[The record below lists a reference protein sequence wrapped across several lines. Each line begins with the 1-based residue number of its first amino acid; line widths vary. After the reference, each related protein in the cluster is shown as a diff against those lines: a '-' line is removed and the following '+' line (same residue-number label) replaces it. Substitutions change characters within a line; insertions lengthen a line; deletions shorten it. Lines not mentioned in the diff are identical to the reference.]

1 MCLCNNLNQIRM
13 PFSLRMAFFAA
24 IIKNMI
30 DKIKSEELRHLRF
43 GAFLKD
49 AVYGANDGII
59 TTFAVVASVVGA
71 ALSPAVVILV
81 GIANLLADA
90 FSMAVSN
97 YLASRS
103 DVDFA
108 RRERMVE
115 TKEVESSP
123 EHETEEIKQILA
135 KKGYAGEDLETMVTL
150 ITKNEQYWIDFMM
163 HEELGI
169 GPHGSIKPV
178 KSAVVTFSAFVIAG
192 FLPIAPYLFFLR
204 SRADAFLWS
213 VAATATTL
221 FLIGSLR
228 AIFAERKW
236 YIAGLEMLV
245 AGGIAATIAYFAGY
259 FIGQLL
265 N

>member
-1 MCLCNNLNQIRM
+1 
-13 PFSLRMAFFAA
+13 MA
-24 IIKNMI
+24 
-30 DKIKSEELRHLRF
+30 DKIKSEELKHLRF

-71 ALSPAVVILV
+71 ALSPVIVILI

-97 YLASRS
+97 YLAARS

-108 RRERMVE
+108 RRERTVE
-115 TKEVESSP
+115 TKEVENSP
-123 EHETEEIKQILA
+123 AHETEEIKQILS
-135 KKGYAGEDLETMVTL
+135 KKGYSGEDLETMVRL

-169 GPHGSIKPV
+169 VPHGSIKPV
-178 KSAVVTFSAFVIAG
+178 KSAIVTFSAFVIAG
-192 FLPIAPYLFFLR
+192 FLPIAPYLFFLKNGG
-204 SRADAFLWS
+204 DAFLWS
-213 VAATATTL
+213 IAATAIAL
-221 FLIGSLR
+221 FLVGSSR
-228 AIFAERKW
+228 AIFAERNW
-236 YIAGLEMLV
+236 FAAGLEMLV
-245 AGGIAATIAYFAGY
+245 AGGVAAAIAYAAGY

>member
-1 MCLCNNLNQIRM
+1 
-13 PFSLRMAFFAA
+13 MAN
-24 IIKNMI
+24 KR
-30 DKIKSEELRHLRF
+30 KSEELKHLRF

-71 ALSPAVVILV
+71 ALSPVVVILV
-81 GIANLLADA
+81 GVANLFADA

-115 TKEVESSP
+115 VREVETSP
-123 EHETEEIKQILA
+123 AHETEEIKQILS
-135 KKGYAGEDLETMVTL
+135 KKGYAGEDLESMVGL

-169 GPHGSIKPV
+169 APHGSIKPI

-204 SRADAFLWS
+204 TDGDAFLWS
-213 VAATATTL
+213 VVATAVTL

-236 YIAGLEMLV
+236 YIAGAEMLI
-245 AGGIAATIAYFAGY
+245 AGGIAAAIAYFAGY
-259 FIGQLL
+259 FIGQMID
-265 N
+265 

>member
-1 MCLCNNLNQIRM
+1 M
-13 PFSLRMAFFAA
+13 
-24 IIKNMI
+24 
-30 DKIKSEELRHLRF
+30 DEKIKSEELKHLRF

-108 RRERMVE
+108 LRERAVE
-115 TKEVESSP
+115 THEVEFRS
-123 EHETEEIKQILA
+123 EHETEEVREILS
-135 KKGYAGEDLETMVTL
+135 KKGYAGEDLESMVRL
-150 ITKNEQYWIDFMM
+150 ITKNEKYWIDFMM
-163 HEELGI
+163 HEEVGAA
-169 GPHGSIKPV
+169 PHGSIKPV

-192 FLPIAPYLFFLR
+192 VLPIAPYLFFIKNEK
-204 SRADAFLWS
+204 DAFFWS
-213 VAATATTL
+213 VIATAAAL
-221 FLIGSLR
+221 FFVGSSRSL
-228 AIFAERKW
+228 FGERRW
-236 YIAGLEMLV
+236 YFAGLEMLI
-245 AGGIAATIAYFAGY
+245 AGGIAAVIAYFVVY
-259 FIGQLL
+259 FIGELL
-265 N
+265 G